1 MGLYGVIFRPCATKL
16 EQILD
21 CGFAWIF
28 RPCAKKICSK
38 FWIVGL
44 YGVIFRPCAT
54 KFVANFGLW
63 VCMV

>member
-1 MGLYGVIFRPCATKL
+1 VGLYGAIFLPCATK
-16 EQILD
+16 
-21 CGFAWIF
+21 F
-28 RPCAKKICSK
+28 RSK

-44 YGVIFRPCAT
+44 YGVIFHPCAT